1 MSKRVVVP
9 EPLPDGCCHPSCPFY
24 SEGEWSGP
32 KCWAKAARPLG
43 GSSPMAPGPECA
55 KLRADLASLYA
66 LRDRV
71 RDDALADEVADGIG
85 WAHGCRAHC
94 RDAVNTYRAKLAED
108 GALEALIALAMS
120 KREEG
125 K

>member
-32 KCWAKAARPLG
+32 KCWA
-43 GSSPMAPGPECA
+43 
-55 KLRADLASLYA
+55 
-66 LRDRV
+66 
-71 RDDALADEVADGIG
+71 
-85 WAHGCRAHC
+85 
-94 RDAVNTYRAKLAED
+94 
-108 GALEALIALAMS
+108 LIALAMS